1 MKTQLKLAALAVLLL
16 LPGGSSAR
24 TVAWYSAVGDSFLT
38 AGSADWDASL
48 SFSLGAF
55 SSGFT
60 PTDANMSLWQS
71 NWMTFDTATFANGGW
86 SSTPPFPN
94 FTSSDETIS
103 AGVNLVRANGDPAGA
118 GTTNLF
124 GIDGSPLDQPVFIWA
139 YNSQAFNPAN
149 EWALITNASWGF
161 PASDLGNPNSV
172 DFALSD
178 PGTTAVFGNFNQQ
191 TVGPD
196 VNSTLQ
202 TQVVPEPGTAL
213 LIAVAGIL
221 LRLKRRYR

>member
-1 MKTQLKLAALAVLLL
+1 MKTKLHLAALAALLL
-16 LPGGSSAR
+16 LPRSGSAR
-24 TVAWYSAVGDSFLT
+24 TVSWYSAIGDSFLT
-38 AGSADWDASL
+38 ANASAWDSTL

-60 PTDANMSLWQS
+60 PTATNMSLWQS
-71 NWMTFDTATFANGGW
+71 NWMTFDTATTANGGW

-94 FTSSDETIS
+94 FSSFDETIS
-103 AGVNLVRANGDPAGA
+103 AGSNLVRADDDPAGA

-124 GIDGSPLDQPVFIWA
+124 GINGSPLDQPVYIWA
-139 YNSQAFNPAN
+139 YNSQAFSPTN
-149 EWALITNASWGF
+149 EWALITNGNWGF
-161 PASDLGNPNSV
+161 PSSDLGNPNSV

-178 PGTTAVFGNFNQQ
+178 PGTTAVFGNFQQ
-191 TVGPD
+191 QAAGPD
-196 VNSTLQ
+196 TVSTLQ